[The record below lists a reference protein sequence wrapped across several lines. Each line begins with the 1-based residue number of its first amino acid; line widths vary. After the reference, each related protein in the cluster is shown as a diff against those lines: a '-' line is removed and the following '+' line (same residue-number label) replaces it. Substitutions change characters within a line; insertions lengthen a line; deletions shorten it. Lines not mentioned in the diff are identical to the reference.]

1 MAGSENKMI
10 RKISSLLV
18 LLALVSA
25 CAPTPYWTLTE
36 NDNRVLKSTS
46 FEITVPAGWTRTTTA
61 DTWERIMVDD
71 KPQTLLLEQV
81 TASRDGVGIHA
92 ITVTRRY
99 PDTAFPTIKK
109 KSNPKMLPLDA
120 ADLYVSEL
128 RKRNG
133 LERLKVVSNKPAMIN
148 GKQGFE
154 LVMEFK
160 NDDGLRIRIVSN
172 GFVDKTGLYTINYRA
187 PVLYYYDRDY
197 GDYARLL
204 RSFRQSK
211 GAFDPPPEIP
221 GWAKLFT

>member
-1 MAGSENKMI
+1 M
-10 RKISSLLV
+10 
-18 LLALVSA
+18 LLALVGG
-25 CAPTPYWTLTE
+25 CAQTPYWTLTD

-46 FEITVPAGWTRTTTA
+46 FEMTVPAGWTRTTTA
-61 DTWERIMVDD
+61 DTWEQVKVDD
-71 KPQTLLLEQV
+71 KLQTLLLEQV
-81 TASRDGVGIHA
+81 TASRDGVSLHA

-99 PDTAFPTIKK
+99 PDTAFPTLKK
-109 KSNPKMLPLDA
+109 KASANMQPLEV

-128 RKRNG
+128 RKRYG
-133 LERLKVVSNKPAMIN
+133 LERLRVVSNKPAQIN

-160 NDDGLRIRIVSN
+160 NDDGLRLRIVSN
-172 GFVDKTGLYTINYRA
+172 GFVDKTGFYTINYRA

-197 GDYARLL
+197 SDYAKLV